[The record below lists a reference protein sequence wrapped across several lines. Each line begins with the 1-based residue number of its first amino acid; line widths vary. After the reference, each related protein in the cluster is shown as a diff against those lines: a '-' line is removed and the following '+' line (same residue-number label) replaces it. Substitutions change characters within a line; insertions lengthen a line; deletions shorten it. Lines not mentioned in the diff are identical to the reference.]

1 MKALLVDDHPLV
13 LGALTTAL
21 KSLQTFDTIDQEQSL
36 TQAMNRLEETS
47 DYDLILLDLHMSD
60 ANGANAVIR
69 LRETYP
75 DMPVVIFSGDE
86 SPETI
91 QVAFEHGVLG
101 YIPKRSSVSQI
112 IHAIQSVLEGSS
124 YVPSVFL
131 KSKGFES
138 RGAPRARAKPEPVE
152 PRLTPRQREVLDHL
166 LQGMPNK
173 IIADRLGM
181 AEGTVKTH
189 LYTIYRLFGATNRV
203 QVILKAQQMGLV

>member
-13 LGALTTAL
+13 LNALTTAL

-36 TQAMNRLEETS
+36 TQAMRRLDETS

-60 ANGANAVIR
+60 AKGANAVIR

-91 QVAFEHGVLG
+91 QIAFEHGALG

-112 IHAIQSVLEGSS
+112 ISAIQGVLAGSS
-124 YVPSVFL
+124 YVPTSYL
-131 KSKGFES
+131 RTLGLES
-138 RGAPRARAKPEPVE
+138 PEEARVTRPAEPLL
-152 PRLTPRQREVLDHL
+152 PKLTPRQQEVFDHL

-189 LYTIYRLFGATNRV
+189 LYTIYRVFGASNRV
-203 QVILKAQQMGLV
+203 QVILKARQFGLI